1 MDPFIGEVKMFAG
14 TFAPVGWFMCAGQ
27 TLQINQYQALYA
39 VIGIQFGGNGSTTFC
54 LPDFRG
60 RVPVAAGN
68 GTGLTPR
75 TQGNAAGAET
85 VAINTNQMPAHN
97 HVITNTS
104 STSGLTVAG
113 SVLLKCSNNVGT
125 TADPTNGYMAKAK
138 TMGDMNFVT
147 DSSKLTGNMAVD
159 SLVLTGTVSGNVT
172 VNSACSNT
180 GANQGHENM
189 QPWLAVNFIIAYEGI
204 FPVRP

>member
-14 TFAPVGWFMCAGQ
+14 TYAPQGWFMCEGQ
-27 TLQINQYQALYA
+27 TLQIVQYQALFA
-39 VIGIQFGGNGSTTFC
+39 VIGTQFGGNGSTNFC

-60 RVPVAAGN
+60 RVPVAAGI

-75 TQGNAAGAET
+75 TQGNKAGLET
-85 VAINTNQMPAHN
+85 VAITSNQMPVHT
-97 HVITNTS
+97 HVITNTT
-104 STSGLTVAG
+104 STSGLTVGG
-113 SVLLKCSNNVGT
+113 SVLLKCSNNAGT
-125 TADPTNGYMAKAK
+125 TADPTLGYMAKAK

-159 SLVLTGTVSGNVT
+159 SLVLNGTVSGNVT

-180 GANQGHENM
+180 GAGQAHENM
-189 QPWLAVNFIIAYEGI
+189 QPWLAVNFMIAYEGI
-204 FPVRP
+204 FPPRP